1 MGKTIR
7 RKDKKQKR
15 FIKTKNRNKDKK
27 RQSAYGDD
35 ENSKNDRDYNHY

>member
-15 FIKTKNRNKDKK
+15 FLKNKNRNKDKK
-27 RQSAYGDD
+27 RQSAYEEDQY
-35 ENSKNDRDYNHY
+35 NKNDRDFNHY